1 MWKKEEK
8 LSENTY
14 LRKFADI
21 VDTLFK
27 KTNLV
32 IKDGENVCEAS
43 KRMQIINEGDVTYG
57 RRLGLIVTSEQDCKK
72 ARSTIQ
78 GFINNDENHIEVL
91 IVWFEAFVEYDDAL
105 KSFISK
111 FKQVYKDI
119 IKKSYK
125 SKAKVDMKRIFQQ
138 SKSQTNTMVNGS
150 KDLDEA
156 TNAASERLILRL
168 KRSPK
173 V

>member
-1 MWKKEEK
+1 
-8 LSENTY
+8 
-14 LRKFADI
+14 
-21 VDTLFK
+21 
-27 KTNLV
+27 
-32 IKDGENVCEAS
+32 
-43 KRMQIINEGDVTYG
+43 MQIINEGDVTYG
-57 RRLGLIVTSEQDCKK
+57 RRLDLNVTSEQDCKK

-138 SKSQTNTMVNGS
+138 SKSQTNAMVNGS